1 MCCYKYSLQVAS
13 DCITLFSYIMLQIG
27 QRIEY
32 CVYICTS
39 NTVLIW
45 QGIVFGYK
53 ALLQIVAIFLAFGT
67 RKVTIEGLNDAK
79 YIAGIIYV
87 TSIVLAVLIVSF
99 VTLDVYLNA
108 LAAMYSTGF
117 TVLATLI
124 MGFVFI
130 PKVRDDFARHNLL

>member
-1 MCCYKYSLQVAS
+1 MHH
-13 DCITLFSYIMLQIG
+13 LFSYIMLPID

-53 ALLQIVAIFLAFGT
+53 ALLQIIAIFLAFGT

-108 LAAMYSTGF
+108 LAAMHSTGF

-130 PKVRDDFARHNLL
+130 PKVRNDFARLFVLIINFVVGT